1 MSNSRDDWLIGGGD
15 PEMCTIEAL
24 RDLTFPPPAGG
35 GQSKLSFQMT
45 FGR

>member
-24 RDLTFPPPAGG
+24 RDLKFPPPAGG